1 MPKNWQVASKL
12 PEEMVAVCSGYS
24 PLLLQLLFNRGLKSI
39 TEIEDFFNDS
49 VFPDD
54 YSKKYDPFLFKD
66 MGAAV
71 ETIINHLKAG
81 QKILVYGDYD
91 ADGVTAT
98 VILYETLK
106 LLKAEVSFYLP
117 DRVGEGYGLNQKA
130 VEQFIA
136 DGYKLIITVDT
147 GTRNPDEIAYAK
159 KQGIEVIVTDHHTLP
174 DDPNLIPPCLL
185 INTSNE
191 NDNYP
196 FKFLAGVGVSFK
208 LIEALL
214 SRANLDDSQ
223 KKLILDRNL
232 DLVAVGTVSDMVKL
246 IGENRLLVKRGLEV
260 LNNTKR
266 LGLKELIKAAK
277 IGLNGQR
284 LDSWNIGFQL
294 GPRLNAAS
302 RLEHANTALELLIT
316 KDQSE
321 AERLAADLNQKNI
334 DRQKITEEMM
344 IRVEARIDKQN
355 IPEII
360 IGLCEIEESSWNEG
374 VIGLVAGRL
383 SEKYYRPALV
393 ITRTADGFKGSGR
406 SIAEFNL
413 MAAMEETADYLD
425 KFGGHPMACG
435 FSVFDQE
442 KLDKFVEK
450 MKIIAKEKLV
460 GLELKPK
467 LSIDAELKMAD
478 INLGMLEQIE
488 KLAPYGQ
495 ANPQPKF
502 VSYGV
507 LVNEIVNMGTN
518 SQHVKIRLTDSENR
532 TKSFWAIAFGKSE
545 AYSHLQ
551 VGDIVDLV
559 YYLEI
564 NNFNGRREGQ
574 MKIIDLI
581 KK

>member
-1 MPKNWQVASKL
+1 
-12 PEEMVAVCSGYS
+12 
-24 PLLLQLLFNRGLKSI
+24 
-39 TEIEDFFNDS
+39 
-49 VFPDD
+49 
-54 YSKKYDPFLFKD
+54 
-66 MGAAV
+66 
-71 ETIINHLKAG
+71 
-81 QKILVYGDYD
+81 
-91 ADGVTAT
+91 
-98 VILYETLK
+98 
-106 LLKAEVSFYLP
+106 
-117 DRVGEGYGLNQKA
+117 
-130 VEQFIA
+130 
-136 DGYKLIITVDT
+136 
-147 GTRNPDEIAYAK
+147 
-159 KQGIEVIVTDHHTLP
+159 
-174 DDPNLIPPCLL
+174 
-185 INTSNE
+185 
-191 NDNYP
+191 
-196 FKFLAGVGVSFK
+196 
-208 LIEALL
+208 
-214 SRANLDDSQ
+214 
-223 KKLILDRNL
+223 
-232 DLVAVGTVSDMVKL
+232 
-246 IGENRLLVKRGLEV
+246 
-260 LNNTKR
+260 
-266 LGLKELIKAAK
+266 
-277 IGLNGQR
+277 
-284 LDSWNIGFQL
+284 
-294 GPRLNAAS
+294 
-302 RLEHANTALELLIT
+302 
-316 KDQSE
+316 
-321 AERLAADLNQKNI
+321 
-334 DRQKITEEMM
+334 
-344 IRVEARIDKQN
+344 
-355 IPEII
+355 
-360 IGLCEIEESSWNEG
+360 
-374 VIGLVAGRL
+374 VAGRL

-413 MAAMEETADYLD
+413 MAALEETADYLD

-507 LVNEIVNMGTN
+507 LVNEIVNMGAN

-532 TKSFWAIAFGKSE
+532 TKSLWAIAFGKSE

>member
-1 MPKNWQVASKL
+1 MPKIWRIADKL
-12 PEEMVAVCSGYS
+12 SADTIAAHPGYQ
-24 PLLLQLLFNRGLKSI
+24 PLLLQLLFNRGLKS
-39 TEIEDFFNDS
+39 TLEIDDFFS
-49 VFPDD
+49 EATLPED
-54 YSKKYDPFLFKD
+54 YLNQYDPFLFKD
-66 MGAAV
+66 MALAV
-71 ETIINHLKAG
+71 ENIVNHIKAG
-81 QKILVYGDYD
+81 KKIMIYGDYD

-98 VILYETLK
+98 VILYETLR
-106 LLKAEVSFYLP
+106 LLKAEVAFYLP
-117 DRVGEGYGLNQKA
+117 DRVGEGYGINKKA
-130 VEQFIA
+130 LDQFRA

-147 GTRNPDEIAYAK
+147 GTRNHDEIAYAK
-159 KQGIEVIVTDHHTLP
+159 EQGLEVIVTDHHTLP
-174 DDPNLIPPCLL
+174 DDTDLAPPCLL

-214 SRANLDDSQ
+214 SKSNLTDSQ

-232 DLVAVGTVSDMVKL
+232 DLVAVGTVADMVKL

-260 LNNTKR
+260 LNNTQR

-316 KDQSE
+316 KDQTE
-321 AERLAADLNQKNI
+321 AERLANDLNQKNI
-334 DRQKITEEMM
+334 ERQKITAEMM
-344 IRVEARIDKQN
+344 AKVEARIDQQN

-360 IGLCEIEESSWNEG
+360 IGLCEVEETSWNEG

-413 MAAMEETADYLD
+413 MVALETAADYLD

-435 FSVFDQE
+435 FSVFSQE
-442 KLDKFVEK
+442 KLDKFISK
-450 MKIIAKEKLV
+450 MSTIAAEKLA
-460 GLELKPK
+460 GLELQPK
-467 LSIDAELKMAD
+467 LEIDAELKIVD
-478 INLGMLEQIE
+478 INLELLEQVE

-502 VSYGV
+502 VSREV
-507 LVNEIVNMGTN
+507 AINEIVNMGSN
-518 SQHVKIRLTDSENR
+518 NQHIKVRLMDAE
-532 TKSFWAIAFGKSE
+532 TKAKSLWAIAFGKSDI
-545 AYSHLQ
+545 YSHLQ
-551 VGDIVDLV
+551 VGDLIDVA
-559 YYLEI
+559 YYLDI
-564 NNFNGRREGQ
+564 NDFNGRREAQ
-574 MKIIDLI
+574 LKIIDLQ
-581 KK
+581 KR